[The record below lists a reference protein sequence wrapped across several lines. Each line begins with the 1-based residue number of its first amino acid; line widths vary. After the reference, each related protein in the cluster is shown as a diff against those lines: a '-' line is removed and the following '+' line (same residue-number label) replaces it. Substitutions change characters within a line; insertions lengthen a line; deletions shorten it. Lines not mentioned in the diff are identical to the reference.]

1 MSADK
6 KLRKIQ
12 QAHKS
17 VLCLGLDLDPKKMP
31 QDFAGNLKGMFE
43 FAHRVIDATSD
54 LVCAYKPNL
63 AFYEHHGPDGMALL
77 KLIVDRIPDDIPVI
91 LDGKRG
97 DIGNSSAH
105 YATALFEDFGA
116 DWITINPYMGY
127 DSMRPF
133 LERKDKGSFVLCLT
147 SNAGSRDFQLLEV
160 EGRPLYKIVAEKV
173 NYWNK
178 DGNCGLVVG
187 ATHPEQLT
195 ELREIAGDMPL
206 LIPGVGAQ
214 GGSLEKAVLGGTA
227 NFTKTA
233 VINVSRS
240 VLYASND
247 KDFAQRARQEL
258 QKLNGIVNSVRGEA
272 NKKQDQPSQSQQTQ
286 PQQQQEQQQPPAH
299 EQPQQERQQE
309 QPHQQPQQEHQ
320 QEQPRQ
326 QQGPSQPEQDRP
338 ADQGGQPT
346 SS

>member
-17 VLCLGLDLDPKKMP
+17 VLCLGLDLDSKKMP
-31 QDFAGNLKGMFE
+31 SDYAGTLKGMFE

-54 LVCAYKPNL
+54 LVCAYKPNM
-63 AFYEHHGPDGMALL
+63 AFFEHHGPDGLALL
-77 KLIVDRIPDDIPVI
+77 KLIIERIPNDIPVI

-105 YATALFEDFGA
+105 YATALFDDFGA

-160 EGRPLYKIVAEKV
+160 EGRPLYKIVAEKI

-178 DGNCGLVVG
+178 DNNCGLVVG

-195 ELREIAGDMPL
+195 ELRDIAGDMPL

-214 GGSLEKAVLGGTA
+214 GGSLEKAVLGGTD
-227 NFTKTA
+227 NFTKPA

-258 QKLNGIVNSVRGEA
+258 LKLNNIVNSVRVGVEK
-272 NKKQDQPSQSQQTQ
+272 NNRQQGQQNSQGQGQGQQDPPEPNQDQG
-286 PQQQQEQQQPPAH
+286 QPP
-299 EQPQQERQQE
+299 EN
-309 QPHQQPQQEHQ
+309 QQPQ
-320 QEQPRQ
+320 PDN
-326 QQGPSQPEQDRP
+326 GPANRD
-338 ADQGGQPT
+338 GQPT
-346 SS
+346 S

>member
-6 KLRKIQ
+6 KLRKAQ
-12 QAHKS
+12 QDHKS

-31 QDFAGNLKGMFE
+31 QDYSGNLKGMFE

-77 KLIVDRIPDDIPVI
+77 KLIVDRIPDNIPVI

-178 DGNCGLVVG
+178 DNNCGLVVG

-227 NFTKTA
+227 NFSKPA

-258 QKLNGIVNSVRGEA
+258 QKLNSVVNSVRGEA
-272 NKKQDQPSQSQQTQ
+272 AKNQQQSQKQQHHQEQHHQQQQHQEQ
-286 PQQQQEQQQPPAH
+286 PQQQQAPQQP
-299 EQPQQERQQE
+299 QE
-309 QPHQQPQQEHQ
+309 QPHRESQQQPAEPQSQEN
-320 QEQPRQ
+320 
-326 QQGPSQPEQDRP
+326 RP